1 MSTDNPAARRS
12 AEDIDYLPAGR
23 MAGLPARVRNL
34 ALISVVSFALWA
46 LSYFVAVP
54 ENPNKF
60 ILTVL
65 TVTVALLQNVYVF
78 SGVLA
83 VGAWLATVHS
93 RETTA
98 AAIAAQRR
106 AAKAAAAQAAQGGPR
121 A

>member
-1 MSTDNPAARRS
+1 MSTDNAARRT
-12 AEDIDYLPAGR
+12 ADDTDYLPTGR
-23 MAGLPARVRNL
+23 MSGLPARVRNL
-34 ALISVVSFALWA
+34 ALISVVSYALWA

-54 ENPNKF
+54 ANPNKF
-60 ILTVL
+60 ILTML

-83 VGAWLATVHS
+83 VGAWLASVHT

-98 AAIAAQRR
+98 AAVAAQRR
-106 AAKAAAAQAAQGGPR
+106 AAKAAAQAAAQGGPR